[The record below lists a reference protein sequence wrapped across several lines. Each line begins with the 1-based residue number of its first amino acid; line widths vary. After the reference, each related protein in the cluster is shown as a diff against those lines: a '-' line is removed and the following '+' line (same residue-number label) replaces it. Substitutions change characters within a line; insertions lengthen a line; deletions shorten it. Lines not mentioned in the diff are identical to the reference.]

1 MVGGLRTCP
10 ASWLTAILVLSI
22 TQYQTYKENT
32 MSATLLVP
40 IVLFVGGI
48 LLAIAI
54 TNVALRRL
62 AK

>member
-1 MVGGLRTCP
+1 
-10 ASWLTAILVLSI
+10 
-22 TQYQTYKENT
+22 
-32 MSATLLVP
+32 MSATLLIP